1 MLFII
6 LALTNFENA
15 VIQYV
20 GLRDTQLT
28 ITKPKNTKRK
38 ETKKQTK
45 KKVTIYLLLKCRL
58 MA

>member
-20 GLRDTQLT
+20 GLHDTQLT

-38 ETKKQTK
+38 ETKKKK
-45 KKVTIYLLLKCRL
+45 KKVKKRRNLKQNDC
-58 MA
+58 

>member
-20 GLRDTQLT
+20 GLHDTQLT

-38 ETKKQTK
+38 ETKKQKQK
-45 KKVTIYLLLKCRL
+45 KSEKKREEI
-58 MA
+58 

>member
-20 GLRDTQLT
+20 GLHDTQLT

-38 ETKKQTK
+38 EK
-45 KKVTIYLLLKCRL
+45 KKKRKKSEKKREEI
-58 MA
+58 